1 MLIRIAQPSDAE
13 QLAILA
19 ERTFRDTFASSNT
32 QEDMELHCQSNYSK
46 EHQLKEIQNPNWITL
61 VCECENMLAG
71 YAQMRWE
78 EFPSC
83 VEAKTPREILCFYV
97 DKPWHGHGIAQE
109 MMKACLAELKKRNT
123 DVVWLGVWEHNP
135 RAIAFYKKFDFVE
148 VGEHIFQLGA
158 DAQRDIIM
166 MRYI

>member
-1 MLIRIAQPSDAE
+1 MLIRTAQPSDAE
-13 QLAILA
+13 QLAALA

-32 QEDMELHCQSNYSK
+32 QEDMEHHCQSSYSK

-61 VCECENMLAG
+61 VCENENMLVG

-97 DKPWHGHGIAQE
+97 DKPWHGRGIAQE
-109 MMKACLAELKKRNT
+109 MMRACLAELKKRDT
-123 DVVWLGVWEHNP
+123 DAVWLGVWEHNP
-135 RAIAFYKKFDFVE
+135 RAIAFYTKFGFVE
-148 VGEHIFQLGA
+148 VGEHIFQLGS
-158 DAQRDIIM
+158 DAQRDVIM
-166 MRYI
+166 MRHI

>member
-32 QEDMELHCQSNYSK
+32 PEDMELHCQSSYSK

-97 DKPWHGHGIAQE
+97 DKPWHIISLNKIRNGIHHHHRDSTD
-109 MMKACLAELKKRNT
+109 CLSFHLRIVIKDSFNHKST
-123 DVVWLGVWEHNP
+123 FFKVL
-135 RAIAFYKKFDFVE
+135 
-148 VGEHIFQLGA
+148 
-158 DAQRDIIM
+158 IIDNCLT
-166 MRYI
+166 